1 MRRTG
6 AADRTKPMI
15 NQTAIGTVNR
25 PVLRTSLISRFMI
38 AVWIAIVS
46 MSLAQAEMTPYLAMA
61 PFSQYLIP
69 DEHDEIALARSAA
82 PASISDEAEVLV
94 LGRDAYTI
102 AVKGTNGFV
111 CPVERSWSAA
121 TDFAEFWNPKI
132 IAPICLN
139 PPAARTYLPGVLKG
153 CLP

>member
-1 MRRTG
+1 
-6 AADRTKPMI
+6 
-15 NQTAIGTVNR
+15 
-25 PVLRTSLISRFMI
+25 
-38 AVWIAIVS
+38 